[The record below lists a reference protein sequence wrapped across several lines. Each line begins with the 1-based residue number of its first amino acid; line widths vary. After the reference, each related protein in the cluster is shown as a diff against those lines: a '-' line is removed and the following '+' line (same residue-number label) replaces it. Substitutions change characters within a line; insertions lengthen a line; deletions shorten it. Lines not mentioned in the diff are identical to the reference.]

1 MPYKSEK
8 IIIQGTNLDRRR
20 RLTDSDKIEVKK
32 MYASGNYSYNK
43 IARFYKVSKRLINF
57 IVKPELHAKNLEARR
72 ARGGSKIYYDKN
84 KNTIAVRKW
93 RNYKQKLY
101 KEGKI

>member
-8 IIIQGTNLDRRR
+8 IIIQGTNFDRRR

-43 IARFYKVSKRLINF
+43 IARFYGVSKRLIIF
-57 IVKPELHAKNLEARR
+57 IVNPEKHIKNLEDRR
-72 ARGGSKIYYDKN
+72 AKGGSKIYYDKD
-84 KNTIAVRKW
+84 KNTIAIRES
-93 RNYKQKLY
+93 RRYKQKLY